1 MHPSTFIVFTDDDED
16 KDTELVVVR
25 YDGENVQVLD
35 KKQMAVKAVAN
46 GLYTVDV
53 KGYWW

>member
-1 MHPSTFIVFTDDDED
+1 MHPSTYIVFTDDDED